1 MSRTGGFDIL
11 LLCLQVK
18 ILKRFLHFVYS
29 LKLCELY
36 TLFTVENV
44 FFPPFVYKCKVEN
57 VGEGLGG
64 PTCEHPEPGHL
75 EGFLTP

>member
-29 LKLCELY
+29 LKLCERY

-44 FFPPFVYKCKVEN
+44 PPPFVYKCKVEN

-64 PTCEHPEPGHL
+64 PTCEVREPGHL
-75 EGFLTP
+75 EGFVTP